1 MIRDSISILTLCFAV
16 LFAGVVTG
24 EESTAPA
31 VEEPE
36 TPAAKQPQQTPGVL
50 RLQAQPD
57 RIVEVR
63 TRIRH
68 TTVLVLPRGENI
80 LDFVVG
86 DSEYWHLSGSANLAY
101 LKPLD
106 EKVRTNVALVCES
119 GAIYSFLVKEAPD
132 PHLVVRIETR
142 AGNPAPGAPAF
153 VARSA
158 IDDYREMAR
167 AAGEAARAARE
178 AAELRSTHAESRA
191 TEAVNRFRADY
202 PGRLSFAYRLD
213 KKAQESPFLVEAMWH
228 DGQFTYLR
236 SRAQE
241 SPAIYELKDGKPSLV
256 AYDLTPEGLYIAR
269 HVLGDGWLRIG
280 KKRAR
285 WRFDP
290 ARDFAPAPPEKIK
303 RFLGNTKRTLKGA
316 LRGPSEEGPNE

>member
-16 LFAGVVTG
+16 LFVGVVAA
-24 EESTAPA
+24 EESTPPP
-31 VEEPE
+31 PE
-36 TPAAKQPQQTPGVL
+36 KRPQTPGVL
-50 RLQAQPD
+50 RVQAQPD
-57 RIVEVR
+57 QIVELR
-63 TRIRH
+63 TRTRH

-86 DSEYWHLSGSANLAY
+86 DSDYWHLSGAANLAY

-106 EKVRTNVALVCES
+106 EKVQTNVALVCES
-119 GAIYSFLVKEAPD
+119 GTIYSFLVKEAPD
-132 PHLVVRIETR
+132 PHLVVRIESGR
-142 AGNPAPGAPAF
+142 AAGPPDQPAF

-167 AAGEAARAARE
+167 AAGEDARAARE
-178 AAELRSTHAESRA
+178 AADLRSTHAESEA
-191 TEAVNRFRADY
+191 AEAVSQFRADY
-202 PGRLSFAYRLD
+202 PGRLSFAYKLD
-213 KKAQESPFLVEAMWH
+213 KKAKQWPFLVDAMWH

-241 SPAIYELKDGKPSLV
+241 SPALYELKDGKPSLV

-280 KKRAR
+280 RKRAR

-290 ARDFAPAPPEKIK
+290 ARDFALAPRGKIRRLLSDAK
-303 RFLGNTKRTLKGA
+303 RSLEGA
-316 LRGPSEEGPNE
+316 TAGPSKEEPNE

>member
-1 MIRDSISILTLCFAV
+1 MIRSDYWRLDTIISAV
-16 LFAGVVTG
+16 LATCLAGLVVSAQDKP
-24 EESTAPA
+24 EPA
-31 VEEPE
+31 GKPQPDAK
-36 TPAAKQPQQTPGVL
+36 PAETPGVL
-50 RLQAQPD
+50 RVQAQPD

-63 TRIRH
+63 TRTRH

-86 DSEYWHLSGSANLAY
+86 DSDYWHLSGSANLAY

-119 GAIYSFLVKEAPD
+119 GAIYSFLVTEAPD
-132 PHLVVRIETR
+132 PHLVVRIE
-142 AGNPAPGAPAF
+142 AGRSTASAARPAF

-158 IDDYREMAR
+158 VDDYREMAR
-167 AAGEAARAARE
+167 TAGEAARAARE
-178 AAELRSTHAESRA
+178 SADLRSTRAESEA
-191 TEAVNRFRADY
+191 AEAVNRFRAGY
-202 PGRLSFAYRLD
+202 PGRLSFAYTLD
-213 KKAQESPFLVEAMWH
+213 KKARQWPFLVDAMWH

-256 AYDLTPEGLYIAR
+256 AYDLTPEGLYVAR

-280 KKRAR
+280 RKRAR

-290 ARDFAPAPPEKIK
+290 AWDAVPAPPQEIQ
-303 RFLGNTKRTLKGA
+303 RLPSDAKRTLEGTTADPKG
-316 LRGPSEEGPNE
+316 GTQ

>member
-1 MIRDSISILTLCFAV
+1 MIRDTVSILTFCFAV
-16 LFAGVVTG
+16 LFVGVVTAQ
-24 EESTAPA
+24 ETTKPDP
-31 VEEPE
+31 EPE
-36 TPAAKQPQQTPGVL
+36 RQTPGVL
-50 RLQAQPD
+50 RIQAEPD

-63 TRIRH
+63 TRTRH

-86 DSEYWHLSGSANLAY
+86 DSDYWHLSGSANLAY

-119 GAIYSFLVKEAPD
+119 GTIYSFLVKEAPD
-132 PHLVVRIETR
+132 PHLVVRIE
-142 AGNPAPGAPAF
+142 AGRSTAPAGRPAF

-158 IDDYREMAR
+158 VDDYREMAR
-167 AAGEAARAARE
+167 AAGEAARAARD
-178 AAELRSTHAESRA
+178 AADLRSTHAESQA
-191 TEAVNRFRADY
+191 AEAVNQFKTDY
-202 PGRLSFAYRLD
+202 PGRLSFAYQLD
-213 KKAQESPFLVEAMWH
+213 KKAHEWPFLVDAMWH

-290 ARDFAPAPPEKIK
+290 ARSFALAPRQKIK
-303 RFLGNTKRTLKGA
+303 RLLGDAKRTLEGIT
-316 LRGPSEEGPNE
+316 RGPSKEEPNE

>member
-1 MIRDSISILTLCFAV
+1 M
-16 LFAGVVTG
+16 
-24 EESTAPA
+24 
-31 VEEPE
+31 
-36 TPAAKQPQQTPGVL
+36 
-50 RLQAQPD
+50 
-57 RIVEVR
+57 
-63 TRIRH
+63 
-68 TTVLVLPRGENI
+68 
-80 LDFVVG
+80 
-86 DSEYWHLSGSANLAY
+86 
-101 LKPLD
+101 
-106 EKVRTNVALVCES
+106 ALVCES
-119 GAIYSFLVKEAPD
+119 GTIYSFLVKEAPD
-132 PHLVVRIETR
+132 PHLVVRIEPGR
-142 AGNPAPGAPAF
+142 AAGAPRRPAF

-178 AAELRSTHAESRA
+178 AADLRPPMPNPEAA
-191 TEAVNRFRADY
+191 AAVNQFRADY
-202 PGRLSFAYRLD
+202 PGRLSFAYQLD
-213 KKAQESPFLVEAMWH
+213 KKAKQWPFLVDAMWH

-290 ARDFAPAPPEKIK
+290 ARDFAWLPGG
-303 RFLGNTKRTLKGA
+303 RSRRLLSDTKRTLEGVTG
-316 LRGPSEEGPNE
+316 GPSKEEPNE

>member
-16 LFAGVVTG
+16 LFVGVVAA
-24 EESTAPA
+24 EESTAPP
-31 VEEPE
+31 PE
-36 TPAAKQPQQTPGVL
+36 QGPPTPGVL
-50 RLQAQPD
+50 RVQAQPD
-57 RIVEVR
+57 QIVEVR
-63 TRIRH
+63 TKTRH

-86 DSEYWHLSGSANLAY
+86 DSEYWHLTGAAHLAY

-106 EKVRTNVALVCES
+106 EKVQTNVALVCES

-132 PHLVVRIETR
+132 PHLVVRIE
-142 AGNPAPGAPAF
+142 AGRRTAPASRPAF

-158 IDDYREMAR
+158 VDDYREMAR
-167 AAGEAARAARE
+167 AAGQAARAARE
-178 AAELRSTHAESRA
+178 AADLRSTHAESQA
-191 TEAVNRFRADY
+191 AEAVNRFRADY
-202 PGRLSFAYRLD
+202 PGRLSFAYQLD
-213 KKAQESPFLVEAMWH
+213 KKAHEWPFLVDAMWH

-241 SPAIYELKDGKPSLV
+241 SPAIYELKDGKPALV

-290 ARDFAPAPPEKIK
+290 ARDFALAPPHKIK
-303 RFLGNTKRTLKGA
+303 RLLSDTKRALEGA
-316 LRGPSEEGPNE
+316 TRGPFKEEPND

>member
-1 MIRDSISILTLCFAV
+1 MIRDTICTLTFCFVVLCAAV
-16 LFAGVVTG
+16 VASDKAPLAGG
-24 EESTAPA
+24 E
-31 VEEPE
+31 
-36 TPAAKQPQQTPGVL
+36 AAAQSPGVL
-50 RLQAQPD
+50 RIQAQPD

-63 TRIRH
+63 TKTRH

-86 DSEYWHLSGSANLAY
+86 DADYWHLSGSANLAY

-132 PHLVVRIETR
+132 PHLVVRIETKT
-142 AGNPAPGAPAF
+142 GNAVPGAPAGRPPF

-158 IDDYREMAR
+158 VEDYREMAR
-167 AAGEAARAARE
+167 AAGQAARAARE
-178 AAELRSTHAESRA
+178 AADLRSTHAESEA
-191 TEAVNRFRADY
+191 AEAVNRFRAGY

-213 KKAQESPFLVEAMWH
+213 KKAKQWPFLVDAMWH

-241 SPAIYELKDGKPSLV
+241 SPAIYELKDGKPALV
-256 AYDLTPEGLYIAR
+256 SYDLTPEGLYIAR

-290 ARDFAPAPPEKIK
+290 ARDFALTPPYKIK
-303 RFLGNTKRTLKGA
+303 RLLSDAKRTLEGTT
-316 LRGPSEEGPNE
+316 RGPSQEEPNE

>member
-16 LFAGVVTG
+16 LFVGVVTA
-24 EESTAPA
+24 EESP
-31 VEEPE
+31 
-36 TPAAKQPQQTPGVL
+36 TPAPEQRPQTPGVL
-50 RLQAQPD
+50 RVQSQPD
-57 RIVEVR
+57 QIVEVR
-63 TRIRH
+63 TKTRH

-86 DSEYWHLSGSANLAY
+86 DSDYWHLSGSANLAY

-106 EKVRTNVALVCES
+106 EKVQTNVALVCES
-119 GAIYSFLVKEAPD
+119 GTIYSFLVKEAPD
-132 PHLVVRIETR
+132 PHLVVRIE
-142 AGNPAPGAPAF
+142 AGRSTAPAGRPAF

-158 IDDYREMAR
+158 VDDYREMAR

-178 AAELRSTHAESRA
+178 AADLRSTHAESQA
-191 TEAVNRFRADY
+191 TEAVNQFRVDY
-202 PGRLSFAYRLD
+202 PGRLSFAYQLD
-213 KKAQESPFLVEAMWH
+213 KKAYEWPFLVDAMWH

-241 SPAIYELKDGKPSLV
+241 SPAIYELKDGRPSLV

-290 ARDFAPAPPEKIK
+290 ARDFALAPKQKIK
-303 RFLGNTKRTLKGA
+303 RLLSDTKRTLEGVTPGFSK
-316 LRGPSEEGPNE
+316 EEPNE

>member
-1 MIRDSISILTLCFAV
+1 MTTAGHTSMVSLFLV
-16 LFAGVVTG
+16 LFTGGVLDAEEKKPAPPAKAG
-24 EESTAPA
+24 
-31 VEEPE
+31 
-36 TPAAKQPQQTPGVL
+36 PAATPGVL
-50 RLQAQPD
+50 RIQAKPD
-57 RIVEVR
+57 QIIEVR
-63 TRIRH
+63 TQTRH
-68 TTVLVLPRGENI
+68 TTVVVLPPGEKI

-86 DSEYWHLSGSANLAY
+86 DSDYWHLSGSANVAY

-106 EKVRTNVALVCES
+106 EKVQTNVALVCES

-132 PHLVVRIETR
+132 PHLIVRIESGR
-142 AGNPAPGAPAF
+142 AAGALGRPAF

-158 IDDYREMAR
+158 VDDYREMAR
-167 AAGEAARAARE
+167 AAGEAARAARD
-178 AAELRSTHAESRA
+178 AADLRATHAESRA
-191 TEAVNRFRADY
+191 AEAVDRFRADY
-202 PGRLSFAYRLD
+202 PGRLSFAYQLNKRA
-213 KKAQESPFLVEAMWH
+213 KQWPFLVDAMWH

-290 ARDFAPAPPEKIK
+290 ARDFALAPPQEI
-303 RFLGNTKRTLKGA
+303 RRLPSETKRTLEGVTG
-316 LRGPSEEGPNE
+316 RPSKEEPHE

>member
-1 MIRDSISILTLCFAV
+1 MIRDTVSILTLCFAV
-16 LFAGVVTG
+16 LFVGVVTA
-24 EESTAPA
+24 EESPTPPA
-31 VEEPE
+31 EQRP
-36 TPAAKQPQQTPGVL
+36 QTPGVL
-50 RLQAQPD
+50 RVQSQPD
-57 RIVEVR
+57 QIVEVR
-63 TRIRH
+63 TKTRH
-68 TTVLVLPRGENI
+68 TTVLVLPQGENI

-86 DSEYWHLSGSANLAY
+86 DSDYWHLSGSANLAY

-132 PHLVVRIETR
+132 PHLVVRIE
-142 AGNPAPGAPAF
+142 AGRSTAPAGRPAF

-158 IDDYREMAR
+158 VEDYREMAR
-167 AAGEAARAARE
+167 AAGEAARAARD
-178 AAELRSTHAESRA
+178 AADLRSTHAESEA
-191 TEAVNRFRADY
+191 AEAVNQFRTDY
-202 PGRLSFAYRLD
+202 PGRLSFAYKLD
-213 KKAQESPFLVEAMWH
+213 KKAHEWPFLVDAMWH
-228 DGQFTYLR
+228 DGEFTYLR
-236 SRAQE
+236 SLAQE

-290 ARDFAPAPPEKIK
+290 SRDFALDPQQRIK
-303 RFLGNTKRTLKGA
+303 RLLSDTKRTLEGIT
-316 LRGPSEEGPNE
+316 RGPAKEEPNE

>member
-1 MIRDSISILTLCFAV
+1 MIRDSISILTLCGAL
-16 LFAGVVTG
+16 LFGGVVAA
-24 EESTAPA
+24 EES
-31 VEEPE
+31 E
-36 TPAAKQPQQTPGVL
+36 TPPPEPRPQTPGVL
-50 RLQAQPD
+50 RIQAEPD

-63 TRIRH
+63 AKTRH

-86 DSEYWHLSGSANLAY
+86 DSDYWHLSGSANLAY

-106 EKVRTNVALVCES
+106 EKVQTNIALVCES
-119 GAIYSFLVKEAPD
+119 GMIYSFLVKEAPD
-132 PHLVVRIETR
+132 PHLVVRIESGRGT
-142 AGNPAPGAPAF
+142 APASRPAF

-158 IDDYREMAR
+158 VDDYREMAR
-167 AAGEAARAARE
+167 TAGQAARAARE
-178 AAELRSTHAESRA
+178 AADLRSTRAESRA
-191 TEAVNRFRADY
+191 AEAVNQFRSDY
-202 PGRLSFAYRLD
+202 PGRLSFAYQLD
-213 KKAQESPFLVEAMWH
+213 KKAHEWPFLVDAMWH

-290 ARDFAPAPPEKIK
+290 ARDFALAPRQKIK
-303 RFLGNTKRTLKGA
+303 RLLSDAKRTLEGTT
-316 LRGPSEEGPNE
+316 RGPSQEEPNE

>member
-1 MIRDSISILTLCFAV
+1 MIRDTLCILTLFFVVLCAAV
-16 LFAGVVTG
+16 VADEKAAQTGSKPVV
-24 EESTAPA
+24 
-31 VEEPE
+31 
-36 TPAAKQPQQTPGVL
+36 QNPGVL
-50 RLQAQPD
+50 RVQAQPD
-57 RIVEVR
+57 QIVEVR
-63 TRIRH
+63 TKTRH

-86 DSEYWHLSGSANLAY
+86 DSDYWHLSGAANLAY

-106 EKVRTNVALVCES
+106 EKVQTNVALVCES
-119 GAIYSFLVKEAPD
+119 GTIYSFLVKEAPD
-132 PHLVVRIETR
+132 PHLIVRIESGR
-142 AGNPAPGAPAF
+142 GAGVPGRPAF

-158 IDDYREMAR
+158 VDNYREMAR

-178 AAELRSTHAESRA
+178 AADFRSTYAESQA
-191 TEAVNRFRADY
+191 AEAVNRFRADY
-202 PGRLSFAYRLD
+202 PGRLSFAYKLD
-213 KKAQESPFLVEAMWH
+213 KKAKEWPFLVDAMWH

-256 AYDLTPEGLYIAR
+256 AYDLTPEGVYIAR

-290 ARDFAPAPPEKIK
+290 ARDFAMAPLQKIK
-303 RFLGNTKRTLKGA
+303 RLLSDTKRTLEGVTG
-316 LRGPSEEGPNE
+316 GPSKEEPNE

>member
-16 LFAGVVTG
+16 LFVGVVTA
-24 EESTAPA
+24 EESRAPTA
-31 VEEPE
+31 EQPE
-36 TPAAKQPQQTPGVL
+36 QNPGVL

-57 RIVEVR
+57 QIVEVR
-63 TRIRH
+63 TQTRH

-106 EKVRTNVALVCES
+106 EMVQTNVALVCES
-119 GAIYSFLVKEAPD
+119 GAIYSFLVKEAAD

-142 AGNPAPGAPAF
+142 ASNAAPGAPVF

-158 IDDYREMAR
+158 VDDYREMAR
-167 AAGEAARAARE
+167 AAGNAARAARE
-178 AAELRSTHAESRA
+178 AADLRSARAESQA
-191 TEAVNRFRADY
+191 TEAVNQFRSDY
-202 PGRLSFAYRLD
+202 PARLSFAYQLD
-213 KKAQESPFLVEAMWH
+213 KKAQNWPFLVDAMWH
-228 DGQFTYLR
+228 DGRFTYLR

-241 SPAIYELKDGKPSLV
+241 SPSIYEMKDGKPSLV

-290 ARDFAPAPPEKIK
+290 TRDLALTPPKKIK
-303 RFLGNTKRTLKGA
+303 RFLSDTRRTLEGA
-316 LRGPSEEGPNE
+316 LRGPSQEEPNE

>member
-1 MIRDSISILTLCFAV
+1 MIRDRIASAV
-16 LFAGVVTG
+16 LTTCLATIAGFA
-24 EESTAPA
+24 EDK
-31 VEEPE
+31 
-36 TPAAKQPQQTPGVL
+36 AAAAGAEDAAQTPGVL
-50 RLQAQPD
+50 RVQAQPD
-57 RIVEVR
+57 KIVEVR
-63 TRIRH
+63 TKTRH
-68 TTVLVLPRGENI
+68 TTILVLPRNENI

-86 DSEYWHLSGSANLAY
+86 DSDYWHLSGSANLAY

-106 EKVRTNVALVCES
+106 EKVRTNVALICES
-119 GAIYSFLVKEAPD
+119 GSIYSFLVQESTD
-132 PHLVVRIETR
+132 PHLIVRIETKT
-142 AGNPAPGAPAF
+142 GNAAPGAPTGRPAF

-158 IDDYREMAR
+158 VDDYREMAR
-167 AAGEAARAARE
+167 AAGEAAQAARE
-178 AAELRSTHAESRA
+178 AADLRSTRAESRA
-191 TEAVNRFRADY
+191 AKAVKRFRAGY

-213 KKAQESPFLVEAMWH
+213 KKAHEWPFLVDAMWH

-241 SPAIYELKDGKPSLV
+241 SPALYELKDGKPSLV

-290 ARDFAPAPPEKIK
+290 ARDSALAPPQKIK
-303 RFLGNTKRTLKGA
+303 RLLSDAKRTLEGA
-316 LRGPSEEGPNE
+316 TREPSQEEPDD

>member
-16 LFAGVVTG
+16 LFAGVVAA
-24 EESTAPA
+24 EESTPPRA
-31 VEEPE
+31 
-36 TPAAKQPQQTPGVL
+36 QRPQTSGVL
-50 RLQAQPD
+50 RVQAEPD
-57 RIVEVR
+57 QIIEVR
-63 TRIRH
+63 TQTRH
-68 TTVLVLPRGENI
+68 TTVVVLPPGENI

-86 DSEYWHLSGSANLAY
+86 DSDYWHLSGSANLAY

-119 GAIYSFLVKEAPD
+119 GMIYSFLVTEAPD
-132 PHLVVRIETR
+132 PHLVVRIEASRGT
-142 AGNPAPGAPAF
+142 APAGRPPF

-158 IDDYREMAR
+158 VDDYREMAR
-167 AAGEAARAARE
+167 AAGEAARAARD
-178 AAELRSTHAESRA
+178 AADRRANHAESRA
-191 TEAVNRFRADY
+191 AAAVNRFRADY

-213 KKAQESPFLVEAMWH
+213 KKAKHWPFLVDAMWH

-241 SPAIYELKDGKPSLV
+241 SPALYELKDGKPSLV

-290 ARDFAPAPPEKIK
+290 ARDFALTPPHKIK
-303 RFLGNTKRTLKGA
+303 RLLSETKRTLEGTA
-316 LRGPSEEGPNE
+316 GRPSTEEPNE

>member
-16 LFAGVVTG
+16 LFVGVVAA
-24 EESTAPA
+24 EESPAPPG
-31 VEEPE
+31 E
-36 TPAAKQPQQTPGVL
+36 QPQQTPGVL
-50 RLQAQPD
+50 RIQAEPD
-57 RIVEVR
+57 QIIEVR
-63 TRIRH
+63 TKTRH

-86 DSEYWHLSGSANLAY
+86 DSDYWHLSGSANLAY

-119 GAIYSFLVKEAPD
+119 GAIYSFLVKEAPV
-132 PHLVVRIETR
+132 PHLVVRIEAR
-142 AGNPAPGAPAF
+142 AGNAAPGAPAF

-158 IDDYREMAR
+158 VEDYREMAR
-167 AAGEAARAARE
+167 AAGEAARVARE
-178 AAELRSTHAESRA
+178 AADLRSARAESRA
-191 TEAVNRFRADY
+191 SEAVNRFRADY

-213 KKAQESPFLVEAMWH
+213 KKAKEWPFLVDAMWH

-290 ARDFAPAPPEKIK
+290 ARGFALAPPHKIK
-303 RFLGNTKRTLKGA
+303 RLLSDTKRA
-316 LRGPSEEGPNE
+316 LEGVTGGPSKEETND

>member
-1 MIRDSISILTLCFAV
+1 MIRDTVSNLTLCFAV
-16 LFAGVVTG
+16 LFVGVVTAQ
-24 EESTAPA
+24 ETTKPDPKPA
-31 VEEPE
+31 R
-36 TPAAKQPQQTPGVL
+36 QTPGVL
-50 RLQAQPD
+50 RIQAEPD

-63 TRIRH
+63 TRTRH

-106 EKVRTNVALVCES
+106 EKVQTNVALICES
-119 GAIYSFLVKEAPD
+119 GTIYSFLVKEAPD
-132 PHLVVRIETR
+132 PHLVVRIE
-142 AGNPAPGAPAF
+142 AKPGNAAPGAPAF

-158 IDDYREMAR
+158 VEDYREMAR

-178 AAELRSTHAESRA
+178 AADLRSTRAESQA
-191 TEAVNRFRADY
+191 AEAVNRFRADY
-202 PGRLSFAYRLD
+202 PGRLSFAYKLD
-213 KKAQESPFLVEAMWH
+213 KKAKQWPFLVDAMWH

-269 HVLGDGWLRIG
+269 HVLGDGWLQIG

-290 ARDFAPAPPEKIK
+290 ARDFALAPRQKIK
-303 RFLGNTKRTLKGA
+303 RLLGDAKRTLEGIT
-316 LRGPSEEGPNE
+316 RGPSKEEPNE